1 VTEDVRVTRS
11 VTIPASELRFRFSPS
26 GGPGGQHA
34 NRSSTRAELRWH
46 VAGSSALGPRQ
57 KTRVLRALAGRI
69 GADGELRVVADE
81 RRSQAQNRAAAVER
95 LRGLVASALAVPK
108 RRRPT
113 APPRAAKERRL
124 EQKRRRSERKR
135 LRRAPTP

>member
-1 VTEDVRVTRS
+1 MTEDVRVTRS

-34 NRSSTRAELRWH
+34 NRSSTRAELRWN

-57 KTRVLRALAGRI
+57 RARVLRALARRI

-95 LRGLVASALAVPK
+95 LQGLVASALAVPK

-113 APPRAAKERRL
+113 APGRAAKERRL
-124 EQKRRRSERKR
+124 QRKRRRSETKR
-135 LRRAPTP
+135 LRRAPMP